1 MNGWQIFR
9 DQPVTPLN
17 KDFPFVRLS
26 TIDFSN
32 CHNVLKYIFSITR
45 HTGKIADSS
54 KYRSIFFFVGQRKK
68 YNGMRDRENQIRQRS
83 KSLSLYVI
91 PLVKE
96 NRSSSNPSQDFSK
109 LVDVG
114 WMLQL

>member
-32 CHNVLKYIFSITR
+32 CRNVLKYIFSITR
-45 HTGKIADSS
+45 HTGKIPDSS
-54 KYRSIFFFVGQRKK
+54 KYRSIFFFCGTKKKVQWNERPRKS
-68 YNGMRDRENQIRQRS
+68 NQTEKQIF
-83 KSLSLYVI
+83 I
-91 PLVKE
+91 LVCH
-96 NRSSSNPSQDFSK
+96 SSRKGEQVLK
-109 LVDVG
+109 
-114 WMLQL
+114 